1 MRSDAAKRML
11 TGAATARGRERSE
24 AGEELDQIYEQ
35 HLSEVHRWV
44 RRLLGPGPGGDV
56 QDLIHDVFVV
66 AVRRRAEFRGDGSI
80 RTWLFRITMNVVRN
94 RRRRARLRAIL
105 FDRYGGGAATAGG
118 APAPVTPLEDLERRE
133 QIAELYAALDRLPDK
148 LRTPLILFEL
158 EGMTCETI
166 GGMLG
171 VSVGATWVRL
181 HRGRARL
188 SSELAKK
195 RVRR

>member
-1 MRSDAAKRML
+1 ML
-11 TGAATARGRERSE
+11 SKPATARGRERAE

-35 HLSEVHRWV
+35 HVSEVHRWV
-44 RRLLGPGPGGDV
+44 RRLLGPGGDV
-56 QDLIHDVFVV
+56 PDLIHDVFVV

-105 FDRYGGGAATAGG
+105 FDRYGGGTAAPGG
-118 APAPVTPLEDLERRE
+118 APVTPLEDLERRE

-166 GGMLG
+166 GEMLG